1 MLYNL
6 RKRKLGFIILLTLC
20 ETTTLEDGAVR
31 PRARWIFHEMKRK
44 RDGFKGEKR
53 RVREERRYRRL
64 LRTIGCYSPVW
75 RYDKTYFRYAAP
87 HFHKYAKTVTAARRY
102 RNIYRISSPLY
113 SEEAIARRDP
123 HDTRYTLSRAR
134 GFPRLTTNTF
144 SSKLNRHY

>member
-6 RKRKLGFIILLTLC
+6 HKRKLGFIILLTLC
-20 ETTTLEDGAVR
+20 ETATLEDGAVR
-31 PRARWIFHEMKRK
+31 PRARWIFHEMKGK

-87 HFHKYAKTVTAARRY
+87 HFHKYAKTVTAARRD
-102 RNIYRISSPLY
+102 IGTFTVFH
-113 SEEAIARRDP
+113 RRYIP
-123 HDTRYTLSRAR
+123 RKQSRAAIPTTHGTR
-134 GFPRLTTNTF
+134 FHARVDFPDLRRIHFLPN
-144 SSKLNRHY
+144 